1 MTRSKTKKL
10 KPIFPN
16 ARITN
21 RTSGSQLITGTG
33 QVTGEF
39 VSIDSISADTKFEVL
54 TGNATGVANVTS
66 GSAIVI
72 PIGTTIDGIFTA
84 IKLHAGSV
92 IAYRK

>member
-1 MTRSKTKKL
+1 MG
-10 KPIFPN
+10 FPN

-39 VSIDSISADTKFEVL
+39 VSIDSIDNATKFEVL
-54 TGNATGVANVTS
+54 TGNQTGIANVTA

-92 IAYRK
+92 IAYKK